1 MKKNIDV
8 SFVIPCF
15 RSPVALESQIKKIV
29 DLSNESNYLYEIIL
43 VEDFSCD
50 NNKTWELINRI
61 VNIHKNIKAYKL
73 SKNIGQQKA
82 LIFGISKTK
91 GDAVITMDD
100 DLQHNIKIIPEMIN
114 ILNNYDL
121 VIAKLLLRKV
131 NISRKIGSIIVRFL
145 AKKIFALREEIFF
158 SSFRAIK
165 GNIARS
171 SIEMTS
177 NNPVLSFEIMEQTC
191 NLTNISIEQNK
202 RVSGKSN
209 YSIYM
214 LISTFLKL
222 VINYSNFF
230 YTFFLTSSFFATTI
244 SLFTLI
250 YYLYKYFNGSIGV
263 QGYASIII
271 VLTSS
276 VSMIFFGIGIIG
288 YYLFQIQRNLKVKPF
303 TNFSKFIE
311 S

>member
-100 DLQHNIKIIPEMIN
+100 DLQHNIKIIPERIN
-114 ILNNYDL
+114 ILSNYDL

-131 NISRKIGSIIVRFL
+131 SVLRKIGSTLVRSL
-145 AKKIFALREEIFF
+145 AKKIFTLREEIFF

-202 RVSGKSN
+202 RVNGKSN
-209 YSIYM
+209 YSLFL

-230 YTFFLTSSFFATTI
+230 YTFFLTTSFFATSI
-244 SLFTLI
+244 SLFISI
-250 YYLYKYFNGSIGV
+250 YYLYKYLNGSIVV

-276 VSMIFFGIGIIG
+276 VSIIFFGIGVIG

-303 TNFSKFIE
+303 NNFSTFIK